1 MAANVVGLERC
12 SDTIAAVENPR
23 PLTERERS
31 VLDVLLSVD
40 FDRVEDLRRQAADVV
55 VVGMCGCGCPSID
68 FVNGRGLGMSL
79 RVNASIRGTND
90 GLFLYTIEDPDR
102 GECLGGIEY
111 VGVGEKDPAEFPPP
125 DLLNV
130 DPA

>member
-1 MAANVVGLERC
+1 MPDAVDAAGE
-12 SDTIAAVENPR
+12 PR

-31 VLDVLLSVD
+31 VLNALLSAD
-40 FDRVEDLRRQAADVV
+40 FDGVEDLRRQATDVA
-55 VVGMCGCGCPSID
+55 VVGVCGCGCPSID
-68 FVNGRGLGMSL
+68 FVKGPGLGMTL
-79 RVNASIRGTND
+79 RVNASIRGSND

-111 VGVGEKDPAEFPPP
+111 VGVGEKAPAEFPPP
-125 DLLNV
+125 DLLDL